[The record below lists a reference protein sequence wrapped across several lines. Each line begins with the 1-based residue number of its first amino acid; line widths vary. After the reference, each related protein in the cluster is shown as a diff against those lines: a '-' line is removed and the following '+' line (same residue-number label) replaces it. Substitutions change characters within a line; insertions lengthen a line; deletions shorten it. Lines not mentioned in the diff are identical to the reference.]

1 MPAPAIDQLLLLLDE
16 AYDKKSWH
24 GPNLRGAL
32 RGLTAED
39 AAWRPGTGRHN
50 IRELVLHA
58 AYWKYAARR
67 KLTGEKRGSFAVTG
81 SNWFAAEREWK
92 QDLALLAAEHKAL
105 RAAIAG
111 LTAADLRDPA
121 KLRYIRGVIAHDL
134 YHAGQIQL
142 LKRLRATA

>member
-1 MPAPAIDQLLLLLDE
+1 MPASAIDQLLVLLDE

-39 AAWRPGTGRHN
+39 AAWRPAPGRHN

-67 KLTGEKRGSFAVTG
+67 KLTGDKRGSFVVTG
-81 SNWFAAEREWK
+81 SNWFIAEREWK

-105 RAAIAG
+105 RAAVAG
-111 LTAADLRDPA
+111 MTAADLRDPV

-142 LKRLRATA
+142 LKRLSR